1 MSMLYDCFTAVMRII
16 MNLNM
21 IVVCLTVLVAA
32 TYSEATKDIAEY
44 ESEDSPASILL
55 KQELML

>member
-1 MSMLYDCFTAVMRII
+1 MRII